1 MKKAAFLACAIA
13 FAFGPQANAQTDPA
27 GEEAATPAA
36 AAPEGAAVEAAE
48 EAQPE
53 LGDPTEAPA
62 ADEGDPE
69 PQPSAPAPSVA
80 EDLAASEDEVDGP
93 APAAAGE
100 GAAAGG
106 AAGEAEEGEEG
117 AAGRLAAAN
126 PTVEGINWS
135 MPTNLGISST
145 LRTFAPGA
153 QTTYNPTVTFNF
165 GIRPR
170 YMLPVPG
177 LSVGANIGGSI
188 ELTQSDFADGANS
201 VWFNDPQIDLTYTLP
216 VRPAGFI
223 ITGSPIVR
231 IPISE
236 ISQRSDH
243 YLGLGGRVLV
253 LHPVPVASGL
263 ILGAGVSYNG
273 WISGSNVGSTEGG
286 DAPTAGIPG
295 ARAGANCR
303 VQGAGP
309 NGLVESN
316 NCAGG
321 LANIAGTLSA
331 GVFGTLVVAGKL
343 QLSASFTWIGNHA
356 RDLADVRLPDGQVL
370 EDNSDT
376 KWRHLTSFG
385 LSVGYDVLPYLTTTV
400 GYSTLA
406 FHPDS
411 DGTVENML
419 WNENSVVS
427 LSFQFRP
434 AALAGQIQAAN
445 AAEEAEAAEEN

>member
-13 FAFGPQANAQTDPA
+13 FAFGPRAGAQTDPA
-27 GEEAATPAA
+27 GEEAATTAA

-48 EAQPE
+48 AAEPE
-53 LGDPTEAPA
+53 LGDPTAAPE

-69 PQPSAPAPSVA
+69 PQPSAPPPSVS
-80 EDLAASEDEVDGP
+80 EDLAASEEEANP
-93 APAAAGE
+93 EPAAAAE
-100 GAAAGG
+100 GAAPG
-106 AAGEAEEGEEG
+106 AAEGEEGEEG

-135 MPTNLGISST
+135 MPTNIGIAST

-153 QTTYNPTVTFNF
+153 QTTYNPTVTFNV

-170 YMLPVPG
+170 YILPVPG
-177 LSVGANIGGSI
+177 LSIGANLSGNV
-188 ELTQSDFADGANS
+188 ELTQSDFADSANAF
-201 VWFNDPQIDLTYTLP
+201 WINDPAIDLTYTLP

-231 IPISE
+231 IPLSE

-273 WISGSNVGSTEGG
+273 WISGSNVGSTEDG
-286 DAPTAGIPG
+286 DAPTGNIPG
-295 ARAGANCR
+295 ARSAANCR

-309 NGLVESN
+309 NGLVASN

-343 QLSASFTWIGNHA
+343 QLSANFTWIGNHA
-356 RDLADVRLPDGQVL
+356 RDLTAIRLPDGQLL

-385 LSVGYDVLPYLTTTV
+385 VSVGYDVLPYLTATV
-400 GYSTLA
+400 GYSTLS

-411 DGTVENML
+411 DGSIENMI
-419 WNENSVVS
+419 WNENSTVS

-434 AALAGQIQAAN
+434 AALVGQIRAAD
-445 AAEEAEAAEEN
+445 AAAEAEASEEN